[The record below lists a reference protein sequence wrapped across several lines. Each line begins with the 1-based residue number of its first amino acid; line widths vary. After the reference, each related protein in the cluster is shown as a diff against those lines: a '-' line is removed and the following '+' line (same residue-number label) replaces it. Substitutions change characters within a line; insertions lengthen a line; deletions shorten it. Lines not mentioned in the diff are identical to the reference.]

1 MTMTSIYW
9 YGNAFLPEEQV
20 RISPHDRGYYF
31 GDGIY
36 EVFRVYGGR
45 LFEADAHYERL
56 RLSAEGLKL
65 PLPWGIDGLR
75 SAIDELVARN
85 GLSDGTVY
93 LQITRG
99 AAPRNHLFPADAAP
113 VALAYTREVARPVRA
128 MEEGISVI
136 TQADIRWLHC
146 NYKTLNLLANV
157 LAKQEAAERGAAD
170 AILHRDGIV
179 TESSAS
185 NVMIVKD
192 GKLLTHPA
200 NNLILHGVTR
210 AVTLGLAGAGEIP
223 VQERPFTLDELYGAD
238 EAFVTGTTVE
248 ITPIVSVDGRPI
260 GAGSPGPVTR
270 ELQARFA
277 SAIGIA

>member
-1 MTMTSIYW
+1 MTSIYW
-9 YGNAFLPEEQV
+9 HDNAFLPEEEV
-20 RISPHDRGYYF
+20 LISPHDRGYNF

-36 EVFRVYGGR
+36 EVFRVYGGS
-45 LFEADAHYERL
+45 LFEAEAHFERL

-65 PLPWGIDGLR
+65 ALPWGIDGLR
-75 SAIDELVARN
+75 AAMSELVERN
-85 GLSDGTVY
+85 ALSEGTVY

-99 AAPRNHLFPADAAP
+99 VAARNHLFPAGAAP
-113 VALAYTREVARPVRA
+113 VALAYTREVSRPVQT
-128 MEEGISVI
+128 MDQGISVV
-136 TQADIRWLHC
+136 TLEDIRWLHC

-170 AILHRDGIV
+170 AVLHRGGTV

-192 GKLLTHPA
+192 GTLLTHPA

-210 AVTLGLAGAGEIP
+210 AVALRLALAAEIP
-223 VQERPFTLDELYGAD
+223 TQERPFSLDELYEAD

-248 ITPIVSVDGRPI
+248 ITPIVAVDGREV
-260 GAGSPGPVTR
+260 GDGKPGPITR
-270 ELQARFA
+270 RLQHEFA
-277 SAIGIA
+277 AAIGLAQ

>member
-1 MTMTSIYW
+1 MTSIYW
-9 YGNAFLPEEQV
+9 FDNAFLPEEEV
-20 RISPHDRGYYF
+20 RISPSDRGYYF

-65 PLPWGIDGLR
+65 ALPWGIDGIR
-75 SAIDELVARN
+75 QAMDELVRRN
-85 GLSDGTVY
+85 GLTEGTVY

-99 AAPRNHLFPADAAP
+99 VAPRNHLYPAGVSP
-113 VALAYTREVARPVRA
+113 VALAYTREIARPVLA
-128 MEEGISVI
+128 MDRGISVV
-136 TQADIRWLHC
+136 TLEDIRWLHC

-157 LAKQEAAERGAAD
+157 MAKQEAAERGAAD
-170 AILHRDGIV
+170 AILHRSGIV

-192 GKLLTHPA
+192 GILRTHPA
-200 NNLILHGVTR
+200 DNLILHGVTR
-210 AVTLGLAGAGEIP
+210 AVTLRLARAAEIP
-223 VQERPFTLDELYGAD
+223 VEERPFTLEELYGAD

-248 ITPIVSVDGRPI
+248 VTPIVSVDGRELGS
-260 GAGSPGPVTR
+260 GAAGPVTR
-270 ELQARFA
+270 RLQRDFA
-277 SAIGIA
+277 AAIGLA